1 MWVLSEVREK
11 VCDFQKLPLDK
22 SHFITEVKCM
32 NEVINGDSLIAVM
45 EQFRRELVEVVRMP
59 TLHIEL
65 FKIILV
71 PFLILFILNV
81 GCYVYFNK
89 KISIAGIIIS
99 LIVAV
104 YFLMTCI
111 WIIYTTFGIRTKTW
125 ISLFPAYPIAFMMV
139 LSIVI
144 RNLIMKN
151 SNEDMEESEEV

>member
-1 MWVLSEVREK
+1 M
-11 VCDFQKLPLDK
+11 
-22 SHFITEVKCM
+22 
-32 NEVINGDSLIAVM
+32 
-45 EQFRRELVEVVRMP
+45 
-59 TLHIEL
+59 
-65 FKIILV
+65 
-71 PFLILFILNV
+71 

-89 KISIAGIIIS
+89 KISVAGIIIS
-99 LIVAV
+99 LIVAI

-125 ISLFPAYPIAFMMV
+125 ISLFPVYPIAFMLV

>member
-1 MWVLSEVREK
+1 
-11 VCDFQKLPLDK
+11 
-22 SHFITEVKCM
+22 M
-32 NEVINGDSLIAVM
+32 NEVINDDSLIAVM

-89 KISIAGIIIS
+89 KISVAGIIIS

>member
-1 MWVLSEVREK
+1 
-11 VCDFQKLPLDK
+11 
-22 SHFITEVKCM
+22 M
-32 NEVINGDSLIAVM
+32 NEVVNGDSLIAVM

-89 KISIAGIIIS
+89 KISVAGIIIS

-125 ISLFPAYPIAFMMV
+125 ISLFPAYPIAFMLL